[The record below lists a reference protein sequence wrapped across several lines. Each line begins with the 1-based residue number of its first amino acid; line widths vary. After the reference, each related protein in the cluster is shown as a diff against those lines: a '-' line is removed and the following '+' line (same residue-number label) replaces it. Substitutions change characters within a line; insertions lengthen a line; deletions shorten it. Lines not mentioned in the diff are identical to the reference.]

1 MKNSSSETETLK
13 NPPSDTVYKSWADA
27 YRAMANLKK
36 QNTDMGTVVRIEKT
50 PFGDGYV
57 IRHTPVS
64 LEMALLKFGM
74 RMPGEFFPAFN
85 PIRSG
90 FSDKD

>member
-13 NPPSDTVYKSWADA
+13 NPLSGTVYKSWTDA
-27 YRAMANLKK
+27 YRAMAGLKK
-36 QNTDMGTVVRIEKT
+36 QNADMGAVVRIEKA

-57 IRHTPVS
+57 VRSTPVL

-85 PIRSG
+85 PIHSG
-90 FSDKD
+90 FSDED